1 MNLPIVF
8 KFKDC
13 KLQFDGKRRLFSYFI
28 VNPSTPSSR
37 KRRLLKL
44 KRKKINS
51 FKIIIGFFFT
61 SPLFLATKV
70 AISFVYYSP
79 KTIKC
84 TQKPKIKKSLQES
97 TNRASECHSPHHSYN
112 SLLRMRAIHELKRG

>member
-70 AISFVYYSP
+70 AISFVYYPP

-97 TNRASECHSPHHSYN
+97 TNRPSE
-112 SLLRMRAIHELKRG
+112 RARAILHIIAITRSCACVQFTS